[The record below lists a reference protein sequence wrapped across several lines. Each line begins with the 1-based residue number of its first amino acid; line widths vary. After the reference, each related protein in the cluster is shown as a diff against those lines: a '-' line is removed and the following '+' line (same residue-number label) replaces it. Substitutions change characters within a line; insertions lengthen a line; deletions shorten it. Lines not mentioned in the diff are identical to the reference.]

1 LKHGRAAGMQT
12 AIVLQYAAP
21 GRQFLAGEMLPRIAC
36 ETQPTTLRSRS
47 SSNKKTVVIRGP
59 TRFPPFFGR
68 RATVRNTAKSLRQ
81 VGRHTVKIAS
91 IEDFAGVVSQRQQDL
106 CEVHLLLQSR
116 VTTASGF
123 ITTSMQP
130 SLRSR
135 NFLERSG
142 PSARLAR
149 SVTTRTD
156 RSARPRC
163 ASTAW
168 EGNAALSSA
177 PCERLGRD

>member
-1 LKHGRAAGMQT
+1 MLR
-12 AIVLQYAAP
+12 P
-21 GRQFLAGEMLPRIAC
+21 DDNFLLAKCFFELLAKLSPPRC
-36 ETQPTTLRSRS
+36 DRDHHPT
-47 SSNKKTVVIRGP
+47 KKTVVIRGP